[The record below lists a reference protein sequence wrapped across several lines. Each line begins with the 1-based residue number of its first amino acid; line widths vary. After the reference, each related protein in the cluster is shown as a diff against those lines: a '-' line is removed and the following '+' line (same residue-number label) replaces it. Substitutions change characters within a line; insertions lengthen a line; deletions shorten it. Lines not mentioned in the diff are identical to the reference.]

1 MGSQQSWDS
10 RSHLGAGRPST
21 AAPPSASCGGSRPPS
36 RPYSKERVGGLQGMR
51 FCVPRTPEPPAPI
64 CWYLSMPARSC
75 RCFLESSAL
84 PPQAAYG
91 AEQGGCRE
99 AGLGVHSRAPPG
111 ALTSTCSQRPWRWH
125 TSATGPNGSKAPSTV
140 VPEVALTKNGTAP
153 WGRDRVWER
162 GTSVRVGGQR
172 MGTGLPWQSS
182 LPRPHLTFH
191 PLDLLLQLLRD
202 HLPPEGRSGTGVS
215 SRAGGPS
222 AIPALTWCDPSTPTS
237 RLHAPGRRCRCRC
250 RGRRL
255 LSGWSSGTVGTAG
268 RGLRVLLPL
277 PPPPVTIT
285 VPTSSEAKSTRR
297 GSARL
302 PC

>member
-99 AGLGVHSRAPPG
+99 AGLGVHSRVPLGTHIHVQPEAVALAHVRHRAQRVKGTQHGGARGGTDKEWHGTLGTGPCVGTGGHQSGSGDSAWGRGSPG
-111 ALTSTCSQRPWRWH
+111 SHPCPGLTSLFTLSI
-125 TSATGPNGSKAPSTV
+125 SF
-140 VPEVALTKNGTAP
+140 
-153 WGRDRVWER
+153 
-162 GTSVRVGGQR
+162 
-172 MGTGLPWQSS
+172 SS
-182 LPRPHLTFH
+182 
-191 PLDLLLQLLRD
+191 
-202 HLPPEGRSGTGVS
+202 
-215 SRAGGPS
+215 
-222 AIPALTWCDPSTPTS
+222 
-237 RLHAPGRRCRCRC
+237 
-250 RGRRL
+250 
-255 LSGWSSGTVGTAG
+255 SSGIIFPLKDAAG
-268 RGLRVLLPL
+268 L
-277 PPPPVTIT
+277 
-285 VPTSSEAKSTRR
+285 
-297 GSARL
+297 GSAAGPGVPARSQH
-302 PC
+302 